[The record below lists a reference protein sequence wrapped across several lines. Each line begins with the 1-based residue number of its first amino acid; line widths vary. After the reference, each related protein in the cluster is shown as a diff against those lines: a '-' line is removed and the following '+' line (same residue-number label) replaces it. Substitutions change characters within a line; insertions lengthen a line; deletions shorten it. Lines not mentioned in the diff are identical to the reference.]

1 MNCNLS
7 NKFIFFG
14 CWNESYC
21 NPYNKFLS
29 GSSQV
34 INNLLS
40 GNETPKFYI
49 VAGDNYYPRKKKEK
63 NIKEFSNA
71 DFTSGFK
78 CLELLKNKCS
88 QETPIYMLM
97 GNHDLQY
104 ENGLF
109 DSYTKQKLD
118 KCYILDQELKYKDIF
133 HFNKHHIVFNNSL
146 IIFIISTLYTNALGK
161 GIISENECV
170 NKLKQTFSDKHWDSK
185 SLENIIKDE
194 EDHIIKIINNYIK
207 EGKNFKNIIV
217 CGHDPIVSRRN
228 KKKDGNIKKIIET
241 INENG
246 LKFLNN
252 IYNYFDNN
260 INKFYL
266 CADVHQYQKCTIKLG
281 NNLINQFVVGT
292 GGTTCDEECVPIM
305 DPIETTISEEEWK
318 KEKLKG
324 PDTLLKYFKLE
335 ECERAHGYLVGK
347 ENSDGIFEPY
357 FQKTGECIDNW
368 KIVKNQIKFEDQI
381 MKSSKARSSM
391 YSMRG
396 GKKKYIKKS
405 KKKTI
410 KKKTIKKNK

>member
-1 MNCNLS
+1 MNCTLN
-7 NKFIFFG
+7 NEFIFFG

-21 NPYNKFLS
+21 DFKKPKIS

-34 INNLLS
+34 INYLLNNNKS
-40 GNETPKFYI
+40 PKFYI
-49 VAGDNYYPRKKKEK
+49 VAGDNYYPRKDKEK
-63 NIKEFSNA
+63 ELKEFSNVN
-71 DFTSGFK
+71 FNSGFK
-78 CLELLKNKCS
+78 CLEELKNKCKTES
-88 QETPIYMLM
+88 PIYMLM

-104 ENGLF
+104 ENGLV
-109 DSYTKQKLD
+109 DRNTKTKLD
-118 KCYILDQELKYKDIF
+118 KCHVLTEELKYKDIF

-161 GIISENECV
+161 GDKSENECI
-170 NKLKQTFSDKHWDSK
+170 NKLKQTFSDKPWDSK
-185 SLENIIKDE
+185 NLKEIIADEEEHILKIIDSYNKENIL
-194 EDHIIKIINNYIK
+194 
-207 EGKNFKNIIV
+207 FKNIIV

-228 KKKDGNIKKIIET
+228 KHKDDGIKKIKDTLNKNGIE
-241 INENG
+241 
-246 LKFLNN
+246 FLNK
-252 IYNYFDNN
+252 IYSSFKYD
-260 INKFYL
+260 INKCYL
-266 CADVHQYQKCTIKLG
+266 CADVHQFQKCNIKIGTNSL
-281 NNLINQFVVGT
+281 NQYVVGT

-318 KEKLKG
+318 SEKLKG

-368 KIVKNQIKFEDQI
+368 KIVKNQIKYEDQI

-410 KKKTIKKNK
+410 KKNK

>member
-1 MNCNLS
+1 MNCTLN
-7 NKFIFFG
+7 NEFIFFG

-21 NPYNKFLS
+21 DFKNPKIS

-34 INNLLS
+34 INYLLNNNKS
-40 GNETPKFYI
+40 PKFYI
-49 VAGDNYYPRKKKEK
+49 VAGDNYYPRKDKEK
-63 NIKEFSNA
+63 ELKEFSNIN
-71 DFTSGFK
+71 FNSGFK
-78 CLELLKNKCS
+78 CLEELKNKCKTES
-88 QETPIYMLM
+88 PIYMLM

-104 ENGLF
+104 ENGLV
-109 DSYTKQKLD
+109 DRNTKIKLD
-118 KCYILDQELKYKDIF
+118 KCHVLTEELKYKDIF

-161 GIISENECV
+161 GDKSENDCI
-170 NKLKQTFSDKHWDSK
+170 NKLKQTFSDKPWDSK
-185 SLENIIKDE
+185 NLKEIIADE
-194 EDHIIKIINNYIK
+194 EEHILKIIDSYNK
-207 EGKNFKNIIV
+207 ENKLFKNIIV
-217 CGHDPIVSRRN
+217 CGHDPIVARRN
-228 KKKDGNIKKIIET
+228 KHKDDGIKKIKDSLNKNGIE
-241 INENG
+241 
-246 LKFLNN
+246 FLNK
-252 IYNYFDNN
+252 IYSSFKYD
-260 INKFYL
+260 INKCYL
-266 CADVHQYQKCTIKLG
+266 CADVHQFQKCNIKIGTNSL
-281 NNLINQFVVGT
+281 NQYVVGT

-318 KEKLKG
+318 SEKLKG

-396 GKKKYIKKS
+396 GKKNYIKKS
-405 KKKTI
+405 KRKTI
-410 KKKTIKKNK
+410 I